1 MVVFLS
7 VSWMARRMPRR
18 RIFRHRPRF
27 AMLQVDTPDARAQS
41 MPAMRIEFS
50 NVEVTREGRS
60 LLRALDLVLEERRLA
75 VIGANGS
82 GKTTFARLL
91 NALVLPSSGSLR
103 VDGLDTRR
111 AAREVRR
118 RVGMVFQFPEA
129 QIIQPIVI
137 EDVAFGLELRG
148 VASDEARRRALA
160 LLEQLGLEALAERP
174 AHSLSGGERQL
185 VALAAVLITEPE
197 LIVFDEPTNQL
208 DLANRNALRAR
219 LAALEAQVLVVT
231 HDLDF

>member
-1 MVVFLS
+1 
-7 VSWMARRMPRR
+7 
-18 RIFRHRPRF
+18 
-27 AMLQVDTPDARAQS
+27 
-41 MPAMRIEFS
+41 MRIEFS

-111 AAREVRR
+111 AAREVRQ

-129 QIIQPIVI
+129 QIIQPIVV

-148 VASDEARRRALA
+148 VASDEARRHALA

-231 HDLDF
+231 HDLDFVADFDRALLLEAGRVAFDGPPRDAAARYVTAVSAVG

>member
-1 MVVFLS
+1 
-7 VSWMARRMPRR
+7 
-18 RIFRHRPRF
+18 
-27 AMLQVDTPDARAQS
+27 

-50 NVEVTREGRS
+50 NVEVTKEGRS
-60 LLRALDLVLEERRLA
+60 LLRALDLVLDERRLA

-91 NALVLPSSGSLR
+91 NALVLPSGGSVR
-103 VDGLDTRR
+103 VGGLDTRS
-111 AAREVRR
+111 AAREVRQ

-129 QIIQPIVI
+129 QIIQPIVV

-231 HDLDF
+231 HDLDFVADFDRALLLDAGRLAFDGPPQAAATRYVAAVG